1 MSDTTTGTRIDVAA
15 VTAHICS
22 KIREATVIREPWPH
36 LVIEEF
42 LPPQVFDALV
52 GALPE
57 EWLRMNSAD
66 PRSWIVVNPDCSL
79 THSEDASKAAWEG
92 QERGRP
98 VIRDV
103 FAAIG
108 HGREL
113 LSALRDLLK
122 TELREALALFKARYE
137 KQEVK
142 IRQSTRV
149 MRDAARYTLSPHT
162 DVPGKLVSIVLYLR
176 ADEGARLGT
185 ILYEPVQEGFTCKG
199 LTYHDV
205 NLFRAISMVP
215 FTPNSAFVFV
225 RTDRTFHGV
234 RFETGGSAPFS
245 RVTLQSN
252 FWLGDEQ
259 SLNNPARRTESGT
272 ADS

>member
-1 MSDTTTGTRIDVAA
+1 MSDSTTGTSIDVAA
-15 VTAHICS
+15 VTAHICL

-36 LVIEEF
+36 LVIDEF

-52 GALPE
+52 GGLSE

-66 PRSWIVVNPDCSL
+66 ARSWIVVNPDCSL

-92 QERGRP
+92 HERGRA
-98 VIRDV
+98 VLRDV

-113 LSALRDLLK
+113 VGALRDPLK

-137 KQEVK
+137 KQGVK
-142 IRQSTRV
+142 IRQSTRL
-149 MRDAARYTLSPHT
+149 MRDAARYTLRPHT

-176 ADEGARLGT
+176 ADEGSRLGT
-185 ILYEPVQEGFTCKG
+185 ILYEPVQEGFACQG
-199 LTYHDV
+199 LTYHDF
-205 NLFRAISMVP
+205 NLFREVSMVP
-215 FTPNSAFVFV
+215 FTPNSAFVFA
-225 RTDRTFHGV
+225 RSDRTFHGV
-234 RFETGGSAPFS
+234 RFETGGSSQFS

-252 FWLGDEQ
+252 FWLGDVQ
-259 SLNNPARRTESGT
+259 AL
-272 ADS
+272 